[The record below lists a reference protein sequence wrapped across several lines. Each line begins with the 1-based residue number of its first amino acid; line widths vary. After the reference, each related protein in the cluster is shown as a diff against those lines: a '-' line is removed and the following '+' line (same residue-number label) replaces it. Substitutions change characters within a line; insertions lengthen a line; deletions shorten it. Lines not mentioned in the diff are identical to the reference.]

1 MRGGYYVMWATGAN
15 DPIMNHEASL
25 EFTIAD
31 QAKVGILVTAALFST
46 LSALF

>member
-1 MRGGYYVMWATGAN
+1 MRGGYFVQTTGVA
-15 DPIMNHEASL
+15 DQMKNHEASL

-31 QAKVGILVTAALFST
+31 HAKAGLLVTAALFST